1 MKNRVCFA
9 VLFVMLSVSGVLAA
23 DSRGPTEQ
31 LKPVL
36 DELINVLSD
45 ESLRGRQHFEERR
58 AKIMLNIK
66 KGFDFKE
73 MSKRILGK
81 TWRKLSDDER
91 DSFTGL
97 MTKLLE
103 NVYIGKLENYS
114 GEAIIFDAE
123 RIKGKR
129 AQVTTIFEGRGGN
142 IPIHYI
148 MRKKGD
154 SWLVYDIN
162 IEGVSLVRNYQE
174 QFKSILRQKKYA
186 GLVKVIK
193 DKNWAFEQERKLNS
207 TEKESK

>member
-1 MKNRVCFA
+1 MKNIVCFT
-9 VLFVMLSVSGVLAA
+9 VLFVLLSVSGVLAV
-23 DSRGPTEQ
+23 DRGPTAQ
-31 LKPVL
+31 LKPVM
-36 DELINVLSD
+36 DELLNVLAD
-45 ESLRGRQHFEERR
+45 ESLMGRQHFEERR
-58 AKIMLNIK
+58 AKIMLNIQ
-66 KGFDFKE
+66 KGFDFRE

-81 TWRKLSDDER
+81 KWRKLSDAER

-103 NVYIGKLENYS
+103 NVYIGKLESYS
-114 GEAIIFDAE
+114 GEAITFDAE

-129 AQVTTIFEGRGGN
+129 AQVTTIFEGSGGK

-154 SWLVYDIN
+154 LWLVYDIN

-186 GLVKVIK
+186 GLVKVLEE
-193 DKNWAFEQERKLNS
+193 KNWAFEQEQKLNS
-207 TEKESK
+207 IEKESK